1 MKQNKCELT
10 TSSCMNNTSR
20 YVGNLDRSTKATKA
34 DLCLVF
40 EYFFRTEYD
49 LVENSPGESNKNL
62 FRSMETDFKKLQE
75 ERKLREGL
83 THTSSSMERP
93 TEKKK

>member
-20 YVGNLDRSTKATKA
+20 YVGNLDRSTR
-34 DLCLVF
+34 DILLCLVF